1 MEQSESRELS
11 EGRSEIRQE
20 ALPLVSCF
28 WCGRIDS
35 GEHPLSVCSA
45 CAERFSATRSLGMS
59 GSHPL
64 RDEAIDE
71 VPTRTSPGNQAREYR
86 DRDSFHVF

>member
-20 ALPLVSCF
+20 ALPLVGCF
-28 WCGRIDS
+28 WCERIHP

-45 CAERFSATRSLGMS
+45 CAARFSMMRSLGMS

-64 RDEAIDE
+64 RDEAIGE
-71 VPTRTSPGNQAREYR
+71 VPTRTSPGNHAPEYM
-86 DRDSFHVF
+86 DGDSLHMF